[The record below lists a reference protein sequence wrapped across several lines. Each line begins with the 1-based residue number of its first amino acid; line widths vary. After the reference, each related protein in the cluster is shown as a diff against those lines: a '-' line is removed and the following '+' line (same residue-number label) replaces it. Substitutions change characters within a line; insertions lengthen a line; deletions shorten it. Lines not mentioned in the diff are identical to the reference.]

1 MRYSQRP
8 LKAPRIDE
16 NEKALRFGFEKGPLF
31 ARNDRTATAPEVRE
45 ARHLDSNMLSEASR
59 RSEKAASTIA
69 LNKTR
74 NERNFV
80 VLGKI
85 SK

>member
-31 ARNDRTATAPEVRE
+31 ARNDHTAPEVRE
-45 ARHLDSNMLSEASR
+45 ARHLDSNMLSEASI

-80 VLGKI
+80 ALGKT
-85 SK
+85 SE